1 MSLFK
6 KPSTKGS
13 KKFQVACTAKDKQPL
28 KILLLRRNAK
38 NIVCLF
44 TTTFFDAAGA
54 QLI

>member
-28 KILLLRRNAK
+28 KIKLSLVTSEERVKYRVPVYDYIL
-38 NIVCLF
+38 
-44 TTTFFDAAGA
+44 
-54 QLI
+54 